1 MLNAKVILQVLARDI
16 VKSKSDRNQ
25 LPRMIGQDLDQL
37 LSKSEDDHRS
47 ILVEAPAYFSL
58 VRIRELLSHEK
69 SRFDE
74 GPAYSGSFSGSKTDF
89 YSVLLLAQHRTFA
102 CALLAFDS
110 NALRI
115 RKNSI
120 DRQRTMRI
128 SGTASSLSVIKG
140 RIDYRLWS
148 VTPYDDQTDLALDE
162 IRAERGEVR
171 SIEAGNLLQLTEF
184 EEVEFLAVSTGAVA
198 VQTRLVNA
206 HTPLSV
212 ICDEATGR
220 IIRTRAIGQEASRL
234 QMLAT
239 LLRLQGGAEG
249 FAAIEQLLDDKRHF
263 VRWHA
268 MRELLMLDP
277 ARSRPLLEQLASS
290 DAQPAVRRAAVT
302 ALSLF
307 ANQSQAIPK
316 RGLHAPDH

>member
-1 MLNAKVILQVLARDI
+1 MLNAKVILQELAKDVLS
-16 VKSKSDRNQ
+16 SKSDRNQ
-25 LPRMIGQDLDQL
+25 LPRMIVQDLNQL
-37 LSKSEDDHRS
+37 FSESGDDDRS
-47 ILVEAPAYFSL
+47 ILVKAPAYFSL

-69 SRFDE
+69 ARFDE

-89 YSVLLLAQHRTFA
+89 YSVLLLAQHRVFS

-115 RKNSI
+115 RKNSTG
-120 DRQRTMRI
+120 RKRTMRI
-128 SGTASSLSVIKG
+128 SGTASSLSIIKG
-140 RIDYRLWS
+140 RIDYRVWS
-148 VTPYDDQTDLALDE
+148 IRPYDDQTDLALDD
-162 IRAERGEVR
+162 IRAELGEVR
-171 SIEAGNLLQLTEF
+171 SIQAGNLLQLSEF
-184 EEVEFLAVSTGAVA
+184 EEVEFLAVSKGAVG
-198 VQTRLVNA
+198 VQTRLVNSR
-206 HTPLSV
+206 TPLSV
-212 ICDEATGR
+212 VCDEATGR

-239 LLRLQGGAEG
+239 LLRLQGGVEG

-307 ANQSQAIPK
+307 ADQSPAILK
-316 RGLHAPDH
+316 RGLNAPDH